1 MLSNAVK
8 YNSSEIPE
16 IYVRG
21 SLSADHVLIDVID
34 NGSGVSREDAATIFE
49 KFAHGRGSELDQEA
63 GLGLPISRAIMRAM
77 SGDLTLEFA
86 PDNSSFFRLQ
96 LPTL

>member
-34 NGSGVSREDAATIFE
+34 NGSEVSREDVATIFE
-49 KFAHGRGSELDQEA
+49 KFAHGSGSELDQGA